1 MKPLKISLLLSILLF
16 ATLSALA
23 QKENRSKDFTDV
35 VKKRLSHIKVR
46 DISGREGKKLRLE
59 DVCPIEKNLVAK
71 RVFAEYGAVFVSADR
86 VTFPAKCVFENESE
100 VQIFQSGLGTKI
112 ANLNGVTIE
121 LQSAAM
127 DALVKARKE
136 AEEKNLR
143 IVPRGGSSA
152 GKRSYADTARIWKSR
167 FDPAL
172 IYWGKLGKI
181 TLKDAEVARQMTT
194 QKQVEQVIE
203 WESRGYY
210 FATDFSRTIFSS
222 VAAPGTSQHLSG
234 LAFDVVQF
242 GIPTVRA
249 ILNKHGWYQTVAN
262 DTPHFTFLGLDESE
276 LPEHGLKL
284 LELDG
289 YRFWVPN
296 IPSRL
301 GK

>member
-1 MKPLKISLLLSILLF
+1 MNPLKISLLLSILLF
-16 ATLSALA
+16 ATFSTSA

-59 DVCPIEKNLVAK
+59 DVCPVEKNLVAK
-71 RVFAEYGAVFVSADR
+71 RVFAEYGAVFVGADS
-86 VTFPAKCVFENESE
+86 VTFPAKCLFESE
-100 VQIFQSGLGTKI
+100 SEAQIFQSGIGTKI
-112 ANLNGVTIE
+112 ANLNGITIE

-127 DALVKARKE
+127 DALFKARKE

-152 GKRSYADTARIWKSR
+152 GKRSYADTDRIWKSR
-167 FDPAL
+167 VDPAL
-172 IYWGKLGKI
+172 LHWGRLGKI
-181 TLKDAEVARQMTT
+181 SAADADAARKMTT

-203 WESRGYY
+203 WESREYF

-222 VAAPGTSQHLSG
+222 VAAPGSSQHLAG
-234 LAFDVVQF
+234 LALDVAQF
-242 GIPTVRA
+242 NNSAVRT

-262 DTPHFTFLGLDESE
+262 DTPHFTFLGLDEDE
-276 LPEHGLKL
+276 LPERGLRL
-284 LELDG
+284 LELNG

-296 IPSRL
+296 IKS
-301 GK
+301 